1 MKKNFL
7 ILLSL
12 VVLGAVHGQALVDDL
27 PLTSYNG
34 QTNIQ
39 ALKSITLKDGFYIPV
54 QPAGKTVTISIA
66 GFQNLVSTPTAG
78 QNYIL
83 TRTFRDTVKLAQL
96 GNQRTIGQE
105 NQSIQYFDGLGRPS
119 QTVQLMASP
128 TYKDIVQYI
137 EYDGFG
143 RESTKYLPY
152 GEKSGNGSFRT
163 GAKTTQSDFYKDG
176 IGWDAAVVKTANPY
190 SVTVFENSPLNRV
203 LEQGAPG
210 SVWQPLAVVGTG
222 HTVKTDYGTNTA
234 TGLDVVKLWT
244 VTASGASGTTNYG
257 AGKLYRTTVRDE
269 NTVNTAIRIGSV
281 DEYKDV
287 EGRVVLKRVWDSES
301 KALDT
306 YYVYDDFGDLRYVIP
321 PAVMGT
327 GFSELLTDATYVN
340 FDNYIYAYRYDER
353 RRLIEKKIPGKGWE
367 YLAYNKNDQVVLT
380 QDAEQRVRKEWA
392 YNRYDAFGRITSS
405 GLYINT
411 AKVTRADVSGLVNA
425 TAGPLW
431 ETRVGDDYPALATT
445 FPLAGPGITITP
457 LIVNYYDDYTFA
469 EATTLPASGITKSTK
484 IKSLQTGSKIYRTD
498 GTQPLLTVLYYD
510 DYGRVI
516 QSASKNHLGGTDYVT
531 NTYNFPGEL
540 LTSTRVHTPA
550 TGATT
555 TIVTTNEY
563 DHVGRLVSTK
573 EKIGSQTEVTL
584 ASNSYNEIGQLK
596 SKAVGKAG
604 TETSFV
610 NSTTYTYNER
620 GWLSKSTS
628 PKFSQQLKYQD
639 GTNPQ
644 WNGNISQQ
652 LWGDDATLPNT
663 FSYQYDKLNRLTSG
677 SNGQSGVASIA
688 EVITYDDLG
697 MGNIKTLKR
706 DALVA
711 TTYTYTGNKL
721 MSLSGGLTGSY
732 TYDANG
738 NAKTDRMGMA
748 ITYNY
753 LNLPQT
759 AKKIGVD
766 VAFLYNS
773 AGVKLQ
779 KLSKIGTAPNIITT
793 TRDYVGGIEYNNGT
807 IDIIHNS
814 EGYAQ
819 RNGTNYVYHYN
830 LTDHLG
836 NVRATLKRGSSP
848 TAVDVAQR
856 DNYYPFGK
864 RKVVAGGNNNYL
876 YNGKEIQGE
885 LGDQYD
891 YDARFYDPEIGRWNV
906 VDPMAEISRRWS
918 PYNYAFDNPI
928 RFIDPDGRISK
939 EFVNKL
945 FRESKGNETT
955 WKNQGDGGF
964 INDSNPESKPIYD
977 KENNSGNENNRA
989 QQDGGLILSFPTNP
1003 FSFNFKKIGE
1013 SYYTNV
1019 TYEEI
1024 FYDYNFNNRGIGIL
1038 EVFINSLN
1046 IRINS
1051 RKRNGQFAG
1060 ALMTKIEL
1068 ALIMTKIRYDIFRK
1082 FSKREFVVEDDAID
1096 YLIKSLNVAIKAN
1109 FGGGEAQLR
1118 RPNKWIG
1125 AAKSNLIYLF
1135 P

>member
-1 MKKNFL
+1 
-7 ILLSL
+7 
-12 VVLGAVHGQALVDDL
+12 
-27 PLTSYNG
+27 
-34 QTNIQ
+34 
-39 ALKSITLKDGFYIPV
+39 
-54 QPAGKTVTISIA
+54 
-66 GFQNLVSTPTAG
+66 
-78 QNYIL
+78 
-83 TRTFRDTVKLAQL
+83 
-96 GNQRTIGQE
+96 
-105 NQSIQYFDGLGRPS
+105 
-119 QTVQLMASP
+119 
-128 TYKDIVQYI
+128 
-137 EYDGFG
+137 
-143 RESTKYLPY
+143 
-152 GEKSGNGSFRT
+152 
-163 GAKTTQSDFYKDG
+163 
-176 IGWDAAVVKTANPY
+176 
-190 SVTVFENSPLNRV
+190 
-203 LEQGAPG
+203 
-210 SVWQPLAVVGTG
+210 
-222 HTVKTDYGTNTA
+222 
-234 TGLDVVKLWT
+234 
-244 VTASGASGTTNYG
+244 
-257 AGKLYRTTVRDE
+257 
-269 NTVNTAIRIGSV
+269 
-281 DEYKDV
+281 
-287 EGRVVLKRVWDSES
+287 
-301 KALDT
+301 
-306 YYVYDDFGDLRYVIP
+306 
-321 PAVMGT
+321 
-327 GFSELLTDATYVN
+327 
-340 FDNYIYAYRYDER
+340 
-353 RRLIEKKIPGKGWE
+353 
-367 YLAYNKNDQVVLT
+367 
-380 QDAEQRVRKEWA
+380 
-392 YNRYDAFGRITSS
+392 
-405 GLYINT
+405 
-411 AKVTRADVSGLVNA
+411 
-425 TAGPLW
+425 
-431 ETRVGDDYPALATT
+431 
-445 FPLAGPGITITP
+445 
-457 LIVNYYDDYTFA
+457 
-469 EATTLPASGITKSTK
+469 
-484 IKSLQTGSKIYRTD
+484 
-498 GTQPLLTVLYYD
+498 
-510 DYGRVI
+510 
-516 QSASKNHLGGTDYVT
+516 
-531 NTYNFPGEL
+531 
-540 LTSTRVHTPA
+540 
-550 TGATT
+550 
-555 TIVTTNEY
+555 
-563 DHVGRLVSTK
+563 
-573 EKIGSQTEVTL
+573 
-584 ASNSYNEIGQLK
+584 
-596 SKAVGKAG
+596 
-604 TETSFV
+604 
-610 NSTTYTYNER
+610 
-620 GWLSKSTS
+620 
-628 PKFSQQLKYQD
+628 
-639 GTNPQ
+639 
-644 WNGNISQQ
+644 
-652 LWGDDATLPNT
+652 
-663 FSYQYDKLNRLTSG
+663 
-677 SNGQSGVASIA
+677 
-688 EVITYDDLG
+688 
-697 MGNIKTLKR
+697 
-706 DALVA
+706 
-711 TTYTYTGNKL
+711 
-721 MSLSGGLTGSY
+721 
-732 TYDANG
+732 
-738 NAKTDRMGMA
+738 MGMA
-748 ITYNY
+748 ITYNS

-1068 ALIMTKIRYDIFRK
+1068 ALIMTKIRYDIF
-1082 FSKREFVVEDDAID
+1082 
-1096 YLIKSLNVAIKAN
+1096 
-1109 FGGGEAQLR
+1109 QLR